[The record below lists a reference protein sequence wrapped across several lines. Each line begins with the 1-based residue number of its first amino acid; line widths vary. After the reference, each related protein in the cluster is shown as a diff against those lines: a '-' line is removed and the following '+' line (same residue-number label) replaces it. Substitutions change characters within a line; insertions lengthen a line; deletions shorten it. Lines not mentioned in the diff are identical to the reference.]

1 MSLYD
6 INGDVIS
13 ETVGITKPYIGK
25 KWAVLGDSISMS
37 HATNY
42 YHTLIAEKL
51 GFTVTNLASSG
62 KGYAYIR
69 DTATP
74 NIPSDVDLI
83 TIFAGTNDMTSG
95 SNVGNASDTT
105 DTFSGTVYQTILAI
119 QERFPSVPI
128 GVITPT
134 PRYDSAQYTNWVINI
149 AKGIKAVCEFRSI
162 PCLDLN
168 TTSGLL
174 GLTVENKAYYFDGD
188 SLHLNDAGHSVIASK
203 IEPFIKSIMPAKLL

>member
-6 INGDVIS
+6 INGNVIS
-13 ETVGITKPYIGK
+13 ETVGTTKPYIGK

-95 SNVGNASDTT
+95 NNVGNASDTT
-105 DTFSGTVYQTILAI
+105 GTFSGTVYQTILAI

-134 PRYDSAQYTNWVINI
+134 PRYDSTQYTNWVINI
-149 AKGIKAVCEFRSI
+149 AKGIKAVCEFRSV

-168 TTSGLL
+168 TISGLL
-174 GLTVENKAYYFDGD
+174 GLTVENKAHYFDGD

-203 IEPFIKSIMPAKLL
+203 IEPFIKSIMPM

>member
-6 INGDVIS
+6 IYGNVIS
-13 ETVGITKPYIGK
+13 GTAETTKPYTGK

-37 HATNY
+37 HADKF

-51 GFTVTNLASSG
+51 GFMVTNLASSG

-74 NIPSDVDLI
+74 NIPDDVDLI

-95 SNVGNASDTT
+95 GNVGNASDTT

-119 QERFPSVPI
+119 QERFPSIPI
-128 GVITPT
+128 GIITPT
-134 PRYDSAQYTNWVINI
+134 PRYDSTQYTNWVINI
-149 AKGIKAVCEFRSI
+149 AKGIKAVCELHSV

-168 TTSGLL
+168 SESGVL
-174 GLTVENKAYYFDGD
+174 GLTNENKAYYFDSD
-188 SLHLNDAGHSVIASK
+188 SLHLNDNGHSVIASK
-203 IEPFIKSIMPAKLL
+203 IEPFIKSIMPM

>member
-6 INGDVIS
+6 INGKVIFG
-13 ETVGITKPYIGK
+13 TVTTKPYTGK
-25 KWAVLGDSISMS
+25 KWVVLGDSISMS

-51 GFTVTNLASSG
+51 GFTVINLASSG

-69 DTATP
+69 DTGIL

-83 TIFAGTNDMTSG
+83 TIFAGTNDMMSG
-95 SNVGNASDTT
+95 NNVGNASDTT

-119 QERFPSVPI
+119 QERFPSIPI
-128 GVITPT
+128 GIITPT

-149 AKGIKAVCEFRSI
+149 AKGIKDVCELYSV

-168 TTSGLL
+168 TESGLL
-174 GLTVENKAYYFDGD
+174 GLTEENKTHYFTDN
-188 SLHLNDAGHSVIASK
+188 LHLNDKGHSMIASK
-203 IEPFIKSIMPAKLL
+203 IEPFIRSIMPM

>member
-6 INGDVIS
+6 INGKVIS
-13 ETVGITKPYIGK
+13 ETVGITKPYAGK
-25 KWAVLGDSISMS
+25 KWTVLGDSISMS

-51 GFTVTNLASSG
+51 GFIVTNLASSG

-134 PRYDSAQYTNWVINI
+134 PRYDSTQYTNWVINI
-149 AKGIKAVCEFRSI
+149 AKGIKAVCEFRSV

-174 GLTVENKAYYFDGD
+174 GLTVENKAYYFDGG

-203 IEPFIKSIMPAKLL
+203 IEPFIKSIMPM